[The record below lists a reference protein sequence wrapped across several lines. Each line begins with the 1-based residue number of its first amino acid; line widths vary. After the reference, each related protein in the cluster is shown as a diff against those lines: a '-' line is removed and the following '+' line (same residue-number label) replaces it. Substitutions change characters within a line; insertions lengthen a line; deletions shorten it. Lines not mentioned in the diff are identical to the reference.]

1 MQEHLV
7 GKHPYGKLRIF
18 RGADGSAV
26 IREKGAYGNHMVE
39 VGNMTGEVEVA
50 SLGTEVSTSKNA
62 VNALSAGFGLG
73 TAANQLNQAA
83 QLATG
88 TFAVEYGNAW
98 CHPQQCDWISA
109 Q

>member
-50 SLGTEVSTSKNA
+50 SLGTEVSTTKNA
-62 VNALSAGFGLG
+62 VNALSAAGFGLG

-88 TFAVEYGNAW
+88 LSLWNMAMPGVHHE
-98 CHPQQCDWISA
+98 
-109 Q
+109 